1 MAEKRDFWD
10 KLEIGTKFFSGVVL
24 ASLVFMV
31 GIGTQKVVDSIK
43 YGELS
48 QKLLQDLSLP
58 DSSNKVRRDL
68 SLIIL
73 NRTIGEDKEIMLAD
87 MAEVICQ
94 GDSTSLKGKEVAYGI
109 LYERDSTRALKLKNN
124 SRRTELVIYASGELR
139 KNVISTAN
147 ALPEDLNPVPNLDTV
162 AIQKIKDVSVG
173 APITTV
179 FIQSNK
185 NYGKLKDVKST
196 LEEMGF
202 LVPNIERIGLK
213 FRNTVRYFNN
223 DDALT
228 AAEIVKRITAIKS
241 DWKCEILKMNNPG
254 NLIRP
259 GQIEVWIQ

>member
-1 MAEKRDFWD
+1 
-10 KLEIGTKFFSGVVL
+10 
-24 ASLVFMV
+24 
-31 GIGTQKVVDSIK
+31 
-43 YGELS
+43 
-48 QKLLQDLSLP
+48 
-58 DSSNKVRRDL
+58 
-68 SLIIL
+68 
-73 NRTIGEDKEIMLAD
+73 
-87 MAEVICQ
+87 
-94 GDSTSLKGKEVAYGI
+94 
-109 LYERDSTRALKLKNN
+109 
-124 SRRTELVIYASGELR
+124 LR

-202 LVPNIERIGLK
+202 LVPNIERIELK

-228 AAEIVKRITAIKS
+228 AAEIVKKITAVKS
-241 DWKCEILKMNNPG
+241 EWKCEILKMNNPG